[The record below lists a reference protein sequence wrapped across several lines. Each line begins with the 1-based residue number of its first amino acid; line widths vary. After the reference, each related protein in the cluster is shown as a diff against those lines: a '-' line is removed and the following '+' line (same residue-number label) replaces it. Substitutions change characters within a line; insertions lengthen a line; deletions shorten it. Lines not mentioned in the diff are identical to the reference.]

1 MTEPLFVTRWL
12 VLFAIACGP
21 PASRGKAPAREPTA
35 AEIVARLEAKYAAAK
50 TYADHGTA
58 RNPSAVLGFE
68 TTFVRGARFRFDVR
82 NETDPQRGFVIWA
95 DPTHTYSRWYAP
107 SRTTNDGP
115 GLGLAIAV
123 ATKPSG
129 GVIRLLGNLLEPAAA
144 PRPKLADARITG
156 TEVIDDRPCWVITG
170 KRDDGETTLWI
181 DRETYVL
188 RRSAEDS
195 DTATFAPVL
204 DEAIDIAVVP
214 APDFSDD
221 YLEDSKQQTALRAMV
236 NTAAPAFDSMA
247 LDDKT
252 RITLAGLAG
261 NVVLVD
267 FWATWCGPCR
277 MTLPKLNEWHT
288 KYAARGL
295 RIVGLSS
302 EDRDDIATMVNDQK
316 LAYLIGRDENAV
328 AARAYKASALPMMVV
343 VDRAGVVR
351 YVTLGAGNLDAV
363 EAVIE
368 SLLR

>member
-1 MTEPLFVTRWL
+1 MLLL
-12 VLFAIACGP
+12 VGMVACG
-21 PASRGKAPAREPTA
+21 APSVTNRKPTHEPSA
-35 AEIVARLEAKYAAAK
+35 AEILAKLEAKYAAAK

-58 RNPSAVLGFE
+58 RNPSATLGFT

-115 GLGLAIAV
+115 GIGVAIAV

-129 GVIRLLGNLLEPAAA
+129 GVIRLLTNLLEPSAA
-144 PRPKLADARITG
+144 PRPKLAEPRLTG
-156 TEVIDDRPCWVITG
+156 TEVIDERPCWVITG

-181 DRETYVL
+181 DRETYAL

-195 DTATFAPVL
+195 DTATFTPVF
-204 DEAIDIAVVP
+204 DEAIAVAAIP
-214 APDFSDD
+214 TPDFSDD

-236 NTAAPAFDSMA
+236 NTRAPAFDA
-247 LDDKT
+247 VDLDGKT
-252 RITLAGLAG
+252 RISLAGLAG

-267 FWATWCGPCR
+267 FWATWCGPCLT
-277 MTLPKLNEWHT
+277 TLPKLNEWHA
-288 KYAARGL
+288 KYAPRGL
-295 RIVGLSS
+295 RVVGLSS
-302 EDRDDIATMVNDQK
+302 EDRDDIAKLVDEQK
-316 LAYLIGRDENAV
+316 LAYLIGRDEKAA
-328 AARAYKASALPMMVV
+328 AARVYNASALPMMVV
-343 VDRAGVVR
+343 VDRTGVVR
-351 YVTLGAGNLDAV
+351 YVTLGAGNLEAV